1 MIFRVDHNANYTTMC
16 NRHLRDKRLSLKAK
30 GLLSLML
37 SLPDEWDYSI
47 GGLVSICAENQ
58 SAVESTLREL
68 RKTGYLVVTKLYPN
82 ETKTGRIEYLYDVH
96 EYPVEAE
103 KQGIEKQGV
112 EIQGV
117 EIQGVE
123 NRPQLNTNI
132 SNNEQLN
139 TDYQVRSKRFTPPTL
154 EEVKAYCKERKN
166 NVDADR
172 WMNYYTANGWKV
184 GKNSMKDWKAAVRTW
199 ERGTAKHFNSERS
212 YDDDF
217 FARLERRDNG
227 TAGDN

>member
-1 MIFRVDHNANYTTMC
+1 MIFRVDHNSNYTTMC

-47 GGLVSICAENQ
+47 QGLVKICAESQ

-82 ETKTGRIEYLYDVH
+82 ETQTGRIEYLYDVH
-96 EYPVEAE
+96 EYPIDTE
-103 KQGIEKQGV
+103 KQGVEKQGV

-132 SNNEQLN
+132 LN
-139 TDYQVRSKRFTPPTL
+139 TKELNTEESNSKRFKPPTVD
-154 EEVKAYCKERKN
+154 EVREYCKERRNK
-166 NVDADR
+166 VDPERFIDH
-172 WMNYYTANGWKV
+172 YTANGWKV
-184 GKNSMKDWKAAVRTW
+184 GKNPMKDWKAAVRTW
-199 ERGTAKHFNSERS
+199 ERDDKPPKASTGRE
-212 YDDDF
+212 YDADF
-217 FARLERRDNG
+217 FTRLEQRDADRR
-227 TAGDN
+227 